1 MSIEAIYIKQ
11 NDLQPYYYAQVKD
24 ADNAVVIIT
33 GATIYCTMKNART
46 GVLKIDRQNTG
57 ITISD
62 ATNGKFHYAWQSG
75 DTDTVGKYY
84 IEFEI
89 NPGSGGKFTVP
100 AKPGDMA
107 EVYITESL
115 DTS

>member
-1 MSIEAIYIKQ
+1 MSIETVYVKK

-33 GATIYCTMKNART
+33 GATIYCTMKHART
-46 GVLKIDRQNTG
+46 GALKIDRQTTG
-57 ITISD
+57 INISD
-62 ATNGKFHYAWQSG
+62 GTNGKFEYKWQSG

-89 NPGSGGKFTVP
+89 NPGSGGKFTLP
-100 AKPGDMA
+100 ARPENKA
-107 EVYITESL
+107 EVHITESL

>member
-1 MSIEAIYIKQ
+1 MSIEAFYIKK

-24 ADNAVVIIT
+24 AAGKVVDIT
-33 GATIYCTMKNART
+33 GATIYCTMKDAKAGT
-46 GVLKIDRQNTG
+46 LKINRQTTG

-62 ATNGKFHYAWQSG
+62 GTNGKFHYAWQTG
-75 DTDTVGKYY
+75 ETNAVAKYY

-89 NPGSGGKFTVP
+89 DPTSGGKFTLP
-100 AKPGDMA
+100 AQPEDKA
-107 EVYITESL
+107 EVHVTESL